1 MRLSV
6 KDAEVESEHNEHKPD
21 ECRIHP
27 PIFAKWKQCHNKKR
41 KDLLHAGPM
50 PAAEGLDIFFGVP
63 VAYKRRV
70 DDIAKP
76 KKGYL
81 LPF

>member
-1 MRLSV
+1 
-6 KDAEVESEHNEHKPD
+6 
-21 ECRIHP
+21 
-27 PIFAKWKQCHNKKR
+27 
-41 KDLLHAGPM
+41 M

-81 LPF
+81 LPFINC